1 MRVVEPDAQFE
12 DDEGEMVSDDRLRL
26 IFTCCH
32 PALPIEARVALTL
45 RTVCGITTEEISRA
59 FRIPVAT
66 MAQRLVRAKSKIRDA
81 GIPYQVPSQDDL
93 RDRLDA
99 VLLVIYLIFNEG
111 YLAGNGD
118 ALIRREMCAEAIR
131 LGRVLCELLPRQ
143 GEARALLQR
152 AAPLQGLALQGFAGA
167 VAGVWGLVEKWI
179 LGRKWIRLG

>member
-1 MRVVEPDAQFE
+1 
-12 DDEGEMVSDDRLRL
+12 L

-59 FRIPVAT
+59 FLIPVAT

-111 YLAGNGD
+111 YLASS
-118 ALIRREMCAEAIR
+118 
-131 LGRVLCELLPRQ
+131 GR
-143 GEARALLQR
+143 GAARCN
-152 AAPLQGLALQGFAGA
+152 LQGFAGA

-179 LGRKWIRLG
+179 RGRKWTRLG

>member
-1 MRVVEPDAQFE
+1 
-12 DDEGEMVSDDRLRL
+12 
-26 IFTCCH
+26 
-32 PALPIEARVALTL
+32 
-45 RTVCGITTEEISRA
+45 
-59 FRIPVAT
+59 

-81 GIPYQVPSQDDL
+81 EIPYQVPSQNDL

-111 YLAGNGD
+111 YLASSGD

-179 LGRKWIRLG
+179 RGRKWIRLG